1 MYRKEKLGTLCIL
14 AIFAAFMVMT
24 GGVNEKCQTYPY
36 FVCGIGIFLTALN
49 LGLVIYKEK
58 KAIPID
64 VSVSLNRDQF
74 FSIVIALIV
83 SFVYIFLVQYV
94 GYFTMTF
101 LFVAGFSY
109 WHSRDQ
115 KKWMY
120 FAVAAGVDV
129 VVYIAF
135 KIFLRV
141 PLPTGFLI

>member
-14 AIFAAFMVMT
+14 AVFAAFMFMT

-49 LGLVIYKEK
+49 LGLVVYKEK

-109 WHSRDQ
+109 WHSKDQ

-120 FAVAAGVDV
+120 FAVAAGVDI